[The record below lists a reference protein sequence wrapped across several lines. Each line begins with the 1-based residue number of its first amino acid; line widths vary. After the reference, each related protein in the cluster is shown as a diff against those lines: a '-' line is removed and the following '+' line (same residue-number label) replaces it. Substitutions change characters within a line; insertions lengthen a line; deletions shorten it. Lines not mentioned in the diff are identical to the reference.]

1 MIDDLDF
8 MPPLRFDEEY
18 ASPAVIKVIGIGG
31 AGGNAVN
38 RMIEAKIKGV
48 EFIVANTD
56 AQALMKSKA
65 LQKLQIG
72 SSITKGLGVGG
83 NPEIG
88 RLAAEEDRDSIKKA
102 LEGSD
107 MVFITAGMGGGTGT
121 GGCPVVAE
129 IVHQI
134 GAMSVAVVTRPFRFE
149 RKKRHIQAEQG
160 ISELRELV
168 DTMLIIPND
177 KLFIIVNEGTTFD
190 DALRL
195 ADDVLMQAVKGIS
208 EVVTLP
214 GLINVDFADVKAIMS
229 EKGGSAIMGLG
240 CATGDGR
247 ATRAVQQAIR
257 SPLLD
262 GANLKGA
269 RGILLNISGGRDI
282 TKDEIE
288 EITSEIESI
297 ADEEANLIFG
307 VVIKD
312 GVDEISVTVIATG
325 FPEEEVMF
333 EENISKIED
342 YEKISDINSNV
353 KVQRQIDR
361 EEKNVL
367 KIPTFL
373 RKERG
378 IYRLGFL

>member
-1 MIDDLDF
+1 MLDDLDF
-8 MPPLRFDEEY
+8 TPPLRFDEEY
-18 ASPAVIKVIGIGG
+18 ASPAVIKVIGVGG
-31 AGGNAVN
+31 AGGNAIN

-56 AQALMKSKA
+56 AQALMRSRA

-72 SSITKGLGVGG
+72 SKITEGLGAGG

-88 RLAAEEDRDSIKKA
+88 RLAAEEDRDALKKA

-129 IVHQI
+129 IVHEI
-134 GAMSVAVVTRPFRFE
+134 GAMSVAVVTKPFKFE
-149 RKKRHIQAEQG
+149 RKKRNIQAEQG
-160 ISELRELV
+160 VSELKELV
-168 DTMLIIPND
+168 DTIMIIPND
-177 KLFIIVNEGTTFD
+177 RLLTVVNEGTTFD

-240 CATGDGR
+240 CANGEGR

-262 GANLKGA
+262 GVNMKGA
-269 RGILLNISGGRDI
+269 RGILLNISGGKDI

-288 EITSEIESI
+288 EITSEIENI

-325 FPEEEVMF
+325 FPEEEMIF
-333 EENISKIED
+333 EESISKIEN
-342 YEKISDINSNV
+342 YEKVSDVHPDV
-353 KVQRQIDR
+353 KIQRHNKR
-361 EEKNVL
+361 EEKNILV
-367 KIPTFL
+367 IPTFL
-373 RKERG
+373 RKEKG
-378 IYRLGFL
+378 LNIE

>member
-18 ASPAVIKVIGIGG
+18 TSPAVIKVIGIGG

-56 AQALMKSKA
+56 AQALLKSRA

-72 SSITKGLGVGG
+72 SSITKGLGAGG
-83 NPEIG
+83 NPERG
-88 RLAAEEDRDSIKKA
+88 RLAAEEDRASLKKA

-121 GGCPVVAE
+121 GGCPVVSE
-129 IVHQI
+129 IVHEI
-134 GAMSVAVVTRPFRFE
+134 GAMSVAVVTKPFRFE
-149 RKKRHIQAEQG
+149 RKRRHIQAEQG

-168 DTMLIIPND
+168 DTILIIPND
-177 KLFIIVNEGTTFD
+177 KLFSVVNEGTTFD

-214 GLINVDFADVKAIMS
+214 GLINVDFADVKTIMS
-229 EKGGSAIMGLG
+229 ERGGSAIMGLG

-257 SPLLD
+257 SPLLE
-262 GANLKGA
+262 GVNLRGA
-269 RGILLNISGGRDI
+269 RGILLNITGGRDI

-312 GVDEISVTVIATG
+312 KVDEISVTVIATG
-325 FPEEEVMF
+325 FPEEEMIF
-333 EENISKIED
+333 EESITKIEN
-342 YEKISDINSNV
+342 YEKVSEVNSDV
-353 KVQRQIDR
+353 KIQRQLKK
-361 EEKNVL
+361 EEKDIL
-367 KIPTFL
+367 IIPTFM
-373 RKERG
+373 RKEKG
-378 IYRLGFL
+378 LSAE